1 LVKLVPEQVENRVVS
16 PIHLKRR
23 KRGLPYY
30 KPSRNG
36 AGVTAEFEA
45 WRKAADRHLTRRLA
59 KLPGVPP
66 ELAEALRYSV
76 LGGGKRLRP
85 QFVLL
90 GAAATGAREAD
101 ALPVAGAFELVHAFS
116 LVHDDLPAMDNDD
129 LRRGRP
135 TVHKRFDEA
144 TAILAGDALLA
155 LAFEDIASL
164 PVAPDRALAAA
175 RLLADA
181 AGSRGMV
188 AGQYLDI
195 RAEGHK
201 PTRPLVERIHAR
213 KTGALFSAALE
224 AGGALGG
231 ATATQRAALR
241 RAGLELGVAF
251 QIVDDLLDER
261 SSTRVLGK
269 PAGSDRVRGKATY
282 PAAAGLAGAERA
294 VAAHVKRGLAA
305 ARAFPRHAAHFEYLA
320 RLVSD
325 REA

>member
-1 LVKLVPEQVENRVVS
+1 MTTAVAVSSNGKAPGARVRADFDS
-16 PIHLKRR
+16 
-23 KRGLPYY
+23 
-30 KPSRNG
+30 
-36 AGVTAEFEA
+36 
-45 WRKAADRHLTRRLA
+45 WRVAADRHLTRRLA
-59 KLPGVPP
+59 RLPNVPP
-66 ELAEALRYSV
+66 VLADALRYSV

-90 GAAATGAREAD
+90 GATVVGGRVQD
-101 ALPVAGAFELVHAFS
+101 ALPVAAAFELVHAFS
-116 LVHDDLPAMDNDD
+116 LVHDDLPAMDDDD

-135 TVHKRFDEA
+135 TVHRQFDEA

-155 LAFEDIASL
+155 LAFDDIAAL
-164 PVAPDRALAAA
+164 PERGVAPARALTAA

-181 AGSRGMV
+181 AGARGMV

-195 RAEGHK
+195 RAEGQRQK
-201 PTRPLVERIHAR
+201 ATPTQVEQIHSR

-224 AGGALGG
+224 AGGVLGG
-231 ATATQRAALR
+231 ATPAQRKALR
-241 RAGLELGVAF
+241 QAGLELGVAF

-269 PAGSDRVRGKATY
+269 PAGSDRQRGKATY
-282 PAAAGLAGAERA
+282 PSAVGIQGAERA
-294 VAAHVKRGLAA
+294 VARHVKRALTAA
-305 ARAFPRHAAHFEYLA
+305 KAFPRHQAHFTHLA

>member
-1 LVKLVPEQVENRVVS
+1 VPTPARADAVC
-16 PIHLKRR
+16 
-23 KRGLPYY
+23 
-30 KPSRNG
+30 
-36 AGVTAEFEA
+36 AEFES
-45 WRKAADRHLTRRLA
+45 WRLA
-59 KLPGVPP
+59 SERYLSQRLARLPQVPP
-66 ELAEALRYSV
+66 VLAEALRYSV

-90 GAAATGAREAD
+90 GASAVGGRTQD
-101 ALPVAGAFELVHAFS
+101 ALPVAAAFELVHAFS
-116 LVHDDLPAMDNDD
+116 LVHDDLPAMDDDD

-135 TVHKRFDEA
+135 TVHRQFDEA

-155 LAFEDIASL
+155 LAFDDIAAL
-164 PVAPDRALAAA
+164 PERGVAAARALQAA

-181 AGSRGMV
+181 AGARGMV

-195 RAEGHK
+195 RAEGQRSQA
-201 PTRPLVERIHAR
+201 TSAQVERIHSR

-224 AGGALGG
+224 AGGVLGG
-231 ATATQRAALR
+231 ATPAQRKALK

-269 PAGSDRVRGKATY
+269 PAGSDRQRGKATY
-282 PAAAGLAGAERA
+282 PSAVGIQGAERA
-294 VAAHVKRGLAA
+294 VARHVRQALQA
-305 ARAFPRHAAHFEYLA
+305 ARAFPRHARHFAHLA

>member
-1 LVKLVPEQVENRVVS
+1 MTTAVAVS
-16 PIHLKRR
+16 SR
-23 KRGLPYY
+23 
-30 KPSRNG
+30 RNG
-36 AGVTAEFEA
+36 KPAHAKADPVRAEFES
-45 WRKAADRHLTRRLA
+45 WRVAAERHLSRRLA
-59 KLPGVPP
+59 KLPQVPP
-66 ELAEALRYSV
+66 VLAEALRYSV

-90 GAAATGAREAD
+90 GASAVGGKVAD
-101 ALPVAGAFELVHAFS
+101 ALPVAAAFELVHAFS
-116 LVHDDLPAMDNDD
+116 LVHDDLPAMDDDD

-135 TVHKRFDEA
+135 TVHRQFDEA

-155 LAFEDIASL
+155 LAFDDIAAM
-164 PVAPDRALAAA
+164 PERGGVPAQRALAAA

-181 AGSRGMV
+181 AGARGMV

-195 RAEGHK
+195 RAEGQRTK
-201 PTRPLVERIHAR
+201 ATSAQVERIHSR

-224 AGGALGG
+224 AGGVLGG
-231 ATATQRAALR
+231 ASQQQRQALR

-261 SSTRVLGK
+261 STPRVVGK
-269 PAGSDRVRGKATY
+269 PTGNDRVRGKATY
-282 PAAAGLAGAERA
+282 PSAVGIEGAEKA
-294 VAAHVKRGLAA
+294 VARHVKAA
-305 ARAFPRHAAHFEYLA
+305 LRAAQAFPKHQSHFQHLA